1 MANIFD
7 GFLNQIATGDQIK
20 DRQHASRLYVA
31 NNYALSP
38 KYSWL
43 YHVYFELNDEL
54 SSIRGQDKLI
64 EHGML
69 AKSVDLPSFNIATKT
84 LNNYNRPSIVQT
96 KVGYNALNINFH
108 DDSSDVVRNLWYDY
122 YTYYYRDADIGYD
135 GPSGGINP
143 VMFARS
149 KYVTGENRETLNRFG
164 YTPRKYG
171 MANDNQYIKA
181 IRIYSLHQ
189 KRFSEYTLV
198 NPFISAFAHGSHN
211 SSDNGTL
218 DHVMTVNFET
228 VLYASGYIT
237 ANTVKGFADL
247 HYDKSASPLTALGG
261 GTNSIMG
268 PGGIL
273 SAVDTIIGAGGAGN
287 YGVMRPGGILSAV
300 DTIIGAGVP
309 GTNYGTAAFT
319 LVRAFQ
325 KNKNT
330 NLLGLAKTELITAGR
345 DILKGKDPRDRFF
358 VPSTTTTFPG
368 INSTPSSSLVSSG
381 SVLSNGVSVNN
392 DPVSLISGIAIAAV
406 DAVKSAVNLAG
417 AKTNSSNQ
425 LTGGSLNQ
433 VYSVDKSGQTTTS
446 EPAPS
451 FSFLTAA
458 LIKFQNATKAKV
470 TEEQTRAAEE
480 TTAATVAANQLPQG
494 TKIAILNSPVFTTGT
509 NTIVTNVTNALAM
522 TPGAG
527 SIVPTSVTV
536 AAAETSKFIN
546 NGNPVTLT
554 PTGTVISGATNPA
567 PTIT

>member
-7 GFLNQIATGDQIK
+7 GFLNQVATGDQIK

-38 KYSWL
+38 KYNWL

-54 SSIRGQDKLI
+54 SSIRGEDKLI

-96 KVGYNALNINFH
+96 KLGYNAININFH

-211 SSDNGTL
+211 NGENGILEHT
-218 DHVMTVNFET
+218 MTVNFET

-237 ANTVKGFADL
+237 GETVKGFAKL

-287 YGVMRPGGILSAV
+287 F
-300 DTIIGAGVP
+300 
-309 GTNYGTAAFT
+309 GTAAFT

-345 DILKGKDPRDRFF
+345 DMLKGKDPRDRFF

-368 INSTPSSSLVSSG
+368 INSTPPSSLVSSG

-392 DPVSLISGIAIAAV
+392 GPVALISGVAIAAV

-425 LTGGSLNQ
+425 LIGGSLNQ

-458 LIKFQNATKAKV
+458 LIKFQNVTKAKV
-470 TEEQTRAAEE
+470 TEEQARAAEE
-480 TTAATVAANQLPQG
+480 TTAATTAANQLPQG
-494 TKIAILNSPVFTTGT
+494 TKTAILNSPVFTTGT

-522 TPGAG
+522 TPGADT
-527 SIVPTSVTV
+527 IVSRSVTV

-546 NGNPVTLT
+546 NGNPIELT
-554 PTGTVISGATNPA
+554 PDGTVISGATNPA

>member
-7 GFLNQIATGDQIK
+7 GFLNQVATGDQIK

-38 KYSWL
+38 KYNWL

-69 AKSVDLPSFNIATKT
+69 AKSVDLPSFSIATKT

-96 KVGYNALNINFH
+96 KLGYNAININFH

-211 SSDNGTL
+211 NGENGTL
-218 DHVMTVNFET
+218 EHAMTVNFET

-287 YGVMRPGGILSAV
+287 F
-300 DTIIGAGVP
+300 
-309 GTNYGTAAFT
+309 GTAAFT

-330 NLLGLAKTELITAGR
+330 NLLGLAQTELITAGR
-345 DILKGKDPRDRFF
+345 DLLKGKDPNDRFF

-368 INSTPSSSLVSSG
+368 INSTPPSSLVSSG
-381 SVLSNGVSVNN
+381 SAISNGVSVNN
-392 DPVSLISGIAIAAV
+392 GPVALISGVAIAAV

-425 LTGGSLNQ
+425 LIGGSLNQ
-433 VYSVDKSGQTTTS
+433 VYSVDKSGQATASNT
-446 EPAPS
+446 APS

-458 LIKFQNATKAKV
+458 LIKFQNVTKAKV
-470 TEEQTRAAEE
+470 TEEQARAAEE
-480 TTAATVAANQLPQG
+480 TTAATTAANQLPQG
-494 TKIAILNSPVFTTGT
+494 TKTAILNSPVFTTGT
-509 NTIVTNVTNALAM
+509 NTIVANVTNALAM
-522 TPGAG
+522 TPGADT
-527 SIVPTSVTV
+527 IVSRSVTV

-546 NGNPVTLT
+546 NGNPIELT
-554 PTGTVISGATNPA
+554 PDGTVISGATNPA

>member
-7 GFLNQIATGDQIK
+7 GFLNQVATGDQIK

-38 KYSWL
+38 KYNWL

-54 SSIRGQDKLI
+54 SSIRGEDKLI

-96 KVGYNALNINFH
+96 KLGYNAININFH

-211 SSDNGTL
+211 NGENGILEHT
-218 DHVMTVNFET
+218 MTVNFET

-237 ANTVKGFADL
+237 GETVKGFAKL

-287 YGVMRPGGILSAV
+287 F
-300 DTIIGAGVP
+300 
-309 GTNYGTAAFT
+309 GTAAFT

-345 DILKGKDPRDRFF
+345 DLLKGKDPRDRFF

-368 INSTPSSSLVSSG
+368 INSTPPSSLVSSG
-381 SVLSNGVSVNN
+381 SAISNGVSVNN
-392 DPVSLISGIAIAAV
+392 GPVALISGVAIAAV

-417 AKTNSSNQ
+417 AKTNSSDQ
-425 LTGGSLNQ
+425 LIGGSLNQ
-433 VYSVDKSGQTTTS
+433 VYSVDKSGQATAS
-446 EPAPS
+446 NPAPS

-458 LIKFQNATKAKV
+458 LIKFQNVTKAKV
-470 TEEQTRAAEE
+470 TEEQARAAEE
-480 TTAATVAANQLPQG
+480 TTAATTAANQLPQG
-494 TKIAILNSPVFTTGT
+494 TKTAILNSPVFTTGT

-522 TPGAG
+522 TPGADT
-527 SIVPTSVTV
+527 IVSRSVTV

-546 NGNPVTLT
+546 NGNPIELT
-554 PTGTVISGATNPA
+554 PDGTVISGATNPA

>member
-38 KYSWL
+38 KYNWL

-69 AKSVDLPSFNIATKT
+69 AKGVDLPSFNIATKT

-96 KVGYNALNINFH
+96 KLGYNALTINFH
-108 DDSSDVVRNLWYDY
+108 DDSADVVRNLWYDY

-143 VMFARS
+143 IMFARS

-198 NPFISAFAHGSHN
+198 NPFISAFAHGSHT

-218 DHVMTVNFET
+218 DHTMTVNFET

-268 PGGIL
+268 PGGML

-287 YGVMRPGGILSAV
+287 F
-300 DTIIGAGVP
+300 
-309 GTNYGTAAFT
+309 GTAAFT

-358 VPSTTTTFPG
+358 VPSTVTTFPG
-368 INSTPSSSLVSSG
+368 INSTPPSSMVSSG

-392 DPVSLISGIAIAAV
+392 GPVALISGIAIAAV
-406 DAVKSAVNLAG
+406 GAVKSAVNLAG
-417 AKTNSSNQ
+417 AKSNSDGA

-433 VYSVDKSGQTTTS
+433 VYSVNISGQTTAS

-458 LIKFQNATKAKV
+458 LIKFQNDKKAKV
-470 TEEQTRAAEE
+470 TEEQARAAEE
-480 TTAATVAANQLPQG
+480 TTAATTAANQLPQG
-494 TKIAILNSPVFTTGT
+494 TKTAILNSPVFTTGT

-522 TPGAG
+522 TPGADT
-527 SIVPTSVTV
+527 IVSKSVTA
-536 AAAETSKFIN
+536 AAAETSKFIT
-546 NGNPVTLT
+546 NGNPIGLT
-554 PTGTVISGATNPA
+554 PDGTVIGGATNPA
-567 PTIT
+567 PTTI

>member
-7 GFLNQIATGDQIK
+7 GFLNQVATGDQIK

-38 KYSWL
+38 KYNWL

-69 AKSVDLPSFNIATKT
+69 AKSVDLPSFSIATKT

-96 KVGYNALNINFH
+96 KLGYNAININFH

-135 GPSGGINP
+135 GPTGGINP

-211 SSDNGTL
+211 NGENGTL
-218 DHVMTVNFET
+218 EHAMTVNFET

-268 PGGIL
+268 PGGML

-287 YGVMRPGGILSAV
+287 F
-300 DTIIGAGVP
+300 
-309 GTNYGTAAFT
+309 GTAAFT

-330 NLLGLAKTELITAGR
+330 NLLGLAQTELITAGR

-368 INSTPSSSLVSSG
+368 INSTPPSSLVSSG

-392 DPVSLISGIAIAAV
+392 GPVALISGIAIAAV
-406 DAVKSAVNLAG
+406 DSVKSAVNLAG

-458 LIKFQNATKAKV
+458 LIKFQNVTKAKV
-470 TEEQTRAAEE
+470 TEEQARAAEE
-480 TTAATVAANQLPQG
+480 TTAATTAANQLPQG
-494 TKIAILNSPVFTTGT
+494 TKTAILNSPVFTTGT

-522 TPGAG
+522 TPGADT
-527 SIVPTSVTV
+527 IVPRSVTV

-546 NGNPVTLT
+546 NGNPIGLT
-554 PTGTVISGATNPA
+554 PDGTVISGATNPA
-567 PTIT
+567 PTTI

>member
-7 GFLNQIATGDQIK
+7 GFLNQIANGDQIK

-54 SSIRGQDKLI
+54 SSIRGEDKLI

-96 KVGYNALNINFH
+96 KLGYNAININFH

-237 ANTVKGFADL
+237 GETVKGFAKL

-287 YGVMRPGGILSAV
+287 F
-300 DTIIGAGVP
+300 
-309 GTNYGTAAFT
+309 GTAAFT

-345 DILKGKDPRDRFF
+345 DLLKGKDFRDRFF

-368 INSTPSSSLVSSG
+368 INSTPPSSMVSSG

-392 DPVSLISGIAIAAV
+392 GPVALISGVAIAAV

-425 LTGGSLNQ
+425 LIGGSLNQ
-433 VYSVDKSGQTTTS
+433 VYSVDKSGQATAS
-446 EPAPS
+446 NPAPS

-458 LIKFQNATKAKV
+458 LIKFQNVTKAKV
-470 TEEQTRAAEE
+470 TEEQARAAEE
-480 TTAATVAANQLPQG
+480 TTAANQLPQG
-494 TKIAILNSPVFTTGT
+494 TKTAILNSPVFTTGT

-522 TPGAG
+522 TPGADT
-527 SIVPTSVTV
+527 IVSRSVTV

-546 NGNPVTLT
+546 NGNPIELT
-554 PTGTVISGATNPA
+554 PDGTVISGATNPA

>member
-7 GFLNQIATGDQIK
+7 GFLNQVATGDQIK

-38 KYSWL
+38 KYNWL

-69 AKSVDLPSFNIATKT
+69 AKSVDLPSFSIATKT

-96 KVGYNALNINFH
+96 KLGYNAININFH

-135 GPSGGINP
+135 GPTGGINP

-211 SSDNGTL
+211 NGENGTL
-218 DHVMTVNFET
+218 EHAMTVNFET

-268 PGGIL
+268 PGGML

-287 YGVMRPGGILSAV
+287 F
-300 DTIIGAGVP
+300 
-309 GTNYGTAAFT
+309 GTAAFT

-330 NLLGLAKTELITAGR
+330 NLLGLAQTELITAGR

-368 INSTPSSSLVSSG
+368 INSAPPSSLVSSG

-392 DPVSLISGIAIAAV
+392 GPVALISGIAIAAV
-406 DAVKSAVNLAG
+406 DSVKSAVNLAG

-458 LIKFQNATKAKV
+458 LIKFQNVTKAKV
-470 TEEQTRAAEE
+470 TEEQARAAEE
-480 TTAATVAANQLPQG
+480 TTAATTAANQLPQG
-494 TKIAILNSPVFTTGT
+494 TKTAILNSPVFTTGT

-522 TPGAG
+522 TPGADT
-527 SIVPTSVTV
+527 IVPRSVTV

-546 NGNPVTLT
+546 NGNPIGLT
-554 PTGTVISGATNPA
+554 PDGTVISGATNPA
-567 PTIT
+567 PTTI

>member
-7 GFLNQIATGDQIK
+7 GFLNQVATGDQIK

-38 KYSWL
+38 KYNWL

-54 SSIRGQDKLI
+54 SSIRGEDKLI

-96 KVGYNALNINFH
+96 KLGYNAININFH

-211 SSDNGTL
+211 NGENGILEHT
-218 DHVMTVNFET
+218 MTVNFET

-237 ANTVKGFADL
+237 GETVKGFAKL

-287 YGVMRPGGILSAV
+287 F
-300 DTIIGAGVP
+300 
-309 GTNYGTAAFT
+309 GTAAFT

-330 NLLGLAKTELITAGR
+330 NLLGLAQTELITAGR
-345 DILKGKDPRDRFF
+345 DLLKGKDPNDRFF

-368 INSTPSSSLVSSG
+368 INSTPPSSMVSSG
-381 SVLSNGVSVNN
+381 SAISNGVSVNN
-392 DPVSLISGIAIAAV
+392 GPVALISGIAIAAV

-425 LTGGSLNQ
+425 LIGGSLNQ
-433 VYSVDKSGQTTTS
+433 VYSVDKSGQATAS
-446 EPAPS
+446 EPAPN

-458 LIKFQNATKAKV
+458 LIKFQNVTKAKV
-470 TEEQTRAAEE
+470 TEEQARAAEE
-480 TTAATVAANQLPQG
+480 TTAATTAANQLPQG
-494 TKIAILNSPVFTTGT
+494 TKTAILNSPVFTTGT
-509 NTIVTNVTNALAM
+509 NTIVTDVTNALAM

-554 PTGTVISGATNPA
+554 PTGTVLSGATNPV

>member
-7 GFLNQIATGDQIK
+7 GFLNQIANGDQIK

-54 SSIRGQDKLI
+54 SSIRGEDKLI

-96 KVGYNALNINFH
+96 KLGYNAININFH

-237 ANTVKGFADL
+237 GETVKGFAKL

-287 YGVMRPGGILSAV
+287 F
-300 DTIIGAGVP
+300 
-309 GTNYGTAAFT
+309 GTAAFT

-345 DILKGKDPRDRFF
+345 DLLKGKDFRDRFF

-368 INSTPSSSLVSSG
+368 INSTPPSSLVSSG
-381 SVLSNGVSVNN
+381 SAISNGVSVNN
-392 DPVSLISGIAIAAV
+392 GPVALISGVAIAAV

-425 LTGGSLNQ
+425 LIGGSLNQ
-433 VYSVDKSGQTTTS
+433 VYSVDKSGQATAS
-446 EPAPS
+446 NPAPS

-458 LIKFQNATKAKV
+458 LIKFQNVTKAKV
-470 TEEQTRAAEE
+470 TEEQARAAEE
-480 TTAATVAANQLPQG
+480 TTAANQLPQG
-494 TKIAILNSPVFTTGT
+494 TKTAILNSPVFTTGT

-522 TPGAG
+522 TPGADT
-527 SIVPTSVTV
+527 IVSRSVTV

-546 NGNPVTLT
+546 NGNPIELT
-554 PTGTVISGATNPA
+554 PDGTVISGATNPA

>member
-7 GFLNQIATGDQIK
+7 GFLNQVATGDQIK

-38 KYSWL
+38 KYNWL

-54 SSIRGQDKLI
+54 SSIRGEDKLI

-96 KVGYNALNINFH
+96 KLGYNAININFH

-211 SSDNGTL
+211 NGENGILEHT
-218 DHVMTVNFET
+218 MTVNFET

-237 ANTVKGFADL
+237 GETVKGFAKL

-287 YGVMRPGGILSAV
+287 F
-300 DTIIGAGVP
+300 
-309 GTNYGTAAFT
+309 GTAAFT

-345 DILKGKDPRDRFF
+345 DMLKGKDPRDRFF

-368 INSTPSSSLVSSG
+368 INSTPPSSLVSSG
-381 SVLSNGVSVNN
+381 SAISNGVSVNN
-392 DPVSLISGIAIAAV
+392 GPVALISGVAIAAV

-425 LTGGSLNQ
+425 LIGGSLNQ

-458 LIKFQNATKAKV
+458 LIKFQNVTKAKV
-470 TEEQTRAAEE
+470 TEEQARAAEE
-480 TTAATVAANQLPQG
+480 TTAATTAANQLPQG
-494 TKIAILNSPVFTTGT
+494 TKTAILNSPVFTTGT

-522 TPGAG
+522 TPGADT
-527 SIVPTSVTV
+527 IVSRSVTV

-546 NGNPVTLT
+546 NGNPIELT
-554 PTGTVISGATNPA
+554 PDGTVISGATNPA

>member
-7 GFLNQIATGDQIK
+7 GFLNQVATGDQIK

-38 KYSWL
+38 KYNWL

-54 SSIRGQDKLI
+54 SSIRVEDKLI

-96 KVGYNALNINFH
+96 KLGYNAININFH

-211 SSDNGTL
+211 NGENGILEHT
-218 DHVMTVNFET
+218 MTVNFET

-237 ANTVKGFADL
+237 GETVKGFAKL

-287 YGVMRPGGILSAV
+287 F
-300 DTIIGAGVP
+300 
-309 GTNYGTAAFT
+309 GTAAFT

-330 NLLGLAKTELITAGR
+330 NLLGLAQTELITAGR
-345 DILKGKDPRDRFF
+345 DLLKGKDPNDRFF

-368 INSTPSSSLVSSG
+368 INSTPPSSMVSSG
-381 SVLSNGVSVNN
+381 SAISNGVSVNN
-392 DPVSLISGIAIAAV
+392 GPVALISGIAIAAV

-425 LTGGSLNQ
+425 LIGGSLNQ
-433 VYSVDKSGQTTTS
+433 VYSVDKSGQATAS
-446 EPAPS
+446 NPAPS
-451 FSFLTAA
+451 LSFLTAA

-470 TEEQTRAAEE
+470 TEEQARAAEE
-480 TTAATVAANQLPQG
+480 TTAATTAANQLPQG
-494 TKIAILNSPVFTTGT
+494 TKTAILNSPVFTTGT
-509 NTIVTNVTNALAM
+509 NTIVTDVTNALAM

-554 PTGTVISGATNPA
+554 PTGTVISGATNPV

>member
-7 GFLNQIATGDQIK
+7 GFLNQVATGDQIK

-38 KYSWL
+38 KYNWL

-96 KVGYNALNINFH
+96 KLGYNAININFH

-211 SSDNGTL
+211 NGENGILEHT
-218 DHVMTVNFET
+218 MTVNFET
-228 VLYASGYIT
+228 VLYASGYVT
-237 ANTVKGFADL
+237 ANTVRGFADL

-268 PGGIL
+268 PGGML

-287 YGVMRPGGILSAV
+287 F
-300 DTIIGAGVP
+300 
-309 GTNYGTAAFT
+309 GTAAFT

-358 VPSTTTTFPG
+358 VPSTITTFPG
-368 INSTPSSSLVSSG
+368 INSTPPSSMVSSG

-392 DPVSLISGIAIAAV
+392 GPVALISGIAIAAV
-406 DAVKSAVNLAG
+406 GAVKSAVNLAG
-417 AKTNSSNQ
+417 AKSNSNGA

-458 LIKFQNATKAKV
+458 LIKFQNTKNAKV
-470 TEEQTRAAEE
+470 TEEQARAAEE
-480 TTAATVAANQLPQG
+480 TTAATTAANQLPQG
-494 TKIAILNSPVFTTGT
+494 TKTAILNSPVFTTGT

-546 NGNPVTLT
+546 DGNPFGLT
-554 PTGTVISGATNPA
+554 PDGTVISGATNPA
-567 PTIT
+567 PTTI

>member
-7 GFLNQIATGDQIK
+7 GFLNQVATGDQIK

-38 KYSWL
+38 KYNWL

-54 SSIRGQDKLI
+54 SSIRGEDKLI

-96 KVGYNALNINFH
+96 KLGYNAININFH

-135 GPSGGINP
+135 GPTGGINP

-211 SSDNGTL
+211 NGENGILEHT
-218 DHVMTVNFET
+218 MTVNFET

-237 ANTVKGFADL
+237 GETVKGFAKL

-287 YGVMRPGGILSAV
+287 F
-300 DTIIGAGVP
+300 
-309 GTNYGTAAFT
+309 GTAAFT

-330 NLLGLAKTELITAGR
+330 NLLGLAQTELITAGR
-345 DILKGKDPRDRFF
+345 DLLKGKDPNDRFF

-368 INSTPSSSLVSSG
+368 INSTPPSSLVSSG

-392 DPVSLISGIAIAAV
+392 GPVALISGIAIAAV
-406 DAVKSAVNLAG
+406 DSVKSAVNLAG

-458 LIKFQNATKAKV
+458 LIKFQNVTKAKV
-470 TEEQTRAAEE
+470 TEEQARAAEE
-480 TTAATVAANQLPQG
+480 TTAATTAANQLPQG
-494 TKIAILNSPVFTTGT
+494 TKTAILNSPVFTTGT
-509 NTIVTNVTNALAM
+509 NTIVANVTNALAM
-522 TPGAG
+522 TPGADT
-527 SIVPTSVTV
+527 IVSRSVTV

-546 NGNPVTLT
+546 NGNPIGLT
-554 PTGTVISGATNPA
+554 PDGTVISGATNPA

>member
-7 GFLNQIATGDQIK
+7 GFLNQVATGDQIK

-38 KYSWL
+38 KYNWL

-54 SSIRGQDKLI
+54 SSIRGEDKLI

-96 KVGYNALNINFH
+96 KVGYNALSINFH

-211 SSDNGTL
+211 NGENGILEHT
-218 DHVMTVNFET
+218 MTVNFET

-237 ANTVKGFADL
+237 GENVKGFAKL

-287 YGVMRPGGILSAV
+287 F
-300 DTIIGAGVP
+300 
-309 GTNYGTAAFT
+309 GTAAFT

-345 DILKGKDPRDRFF
+345 DMLKGKDPRDRFF

-368 INSTPSSSLVSSG
+368 INSTPPSSLVSSG
-381 SVLSNGVSVNN
+381 SAISNGVSVNN
-392 DPVSLISGIAIAAV
+392 GPVALISGVAIAAV

-417 AKTNSSNQ
+417 AKTNSSDQ
-425 LTGGSLNQ
+425 LIGGSLNQ
-433 VYSVDKSGQTTTS
+433 VYSVDKSGQATAS
-446 EPAPS
+446 NPAPR

-458 LIKFQNATKAKV
+458 LIKFQNVTKAKV
-470 TEEQTRAAEE
+470 TEEQARAAEE
-480 TTAATVAANQLPQG
+480 TTAATTAANQLPQG
-494 TKIAILNSPVFTTGT
+494 TKTAILNSPVFTTGT

-522 TPGAG
+522 TPGADT
-527 SIVPTSVTV
+527 IVSRSVTV

-546 NGNPVTLT
+546 NGNPIELT
-554 PTGTVISGATNPA
+554 PDGTVISGATNPA